1 MSPAKCS
8 SNILYIN
15 VNWSTMVQK
24 FKYITMCF
32 ELLKIKTISQCYY
45 KKLTLYEKKISNNQK
60 INILFGTTTIFKKS
74 IYKKIYINNLT
85 VYLM

>member
-32 ELLKIKTISQCYY
+32 ELLKIKTISSVTK
-45 KKLTLYEKKISNNQK
+45 KKLTLYEKKNQK
-60 INILFGTTTIFKKS
+60 INILFGTTTIFQKS
-74 IYKKIYINNLT
+74 I
-85 VYLM
+85 

>member
-15 VNWSTMVQK
+15 VGMVQK

-32 ELLKIKTISQCYY
+32 ELLKKHLPVLL
-45 KKLTLYEKKISNNQK
+45 KK
-60 INILFGTTTIFKKS
+60 INIVWKKIKKS
-74 IYKKIYINNLT
+74 ILFLHNNIQEVDRKKNENNFT